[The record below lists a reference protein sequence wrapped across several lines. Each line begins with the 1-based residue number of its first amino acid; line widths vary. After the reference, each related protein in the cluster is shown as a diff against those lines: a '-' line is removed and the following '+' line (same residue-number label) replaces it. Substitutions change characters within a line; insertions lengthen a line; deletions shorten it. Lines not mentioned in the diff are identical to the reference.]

1 MENRKE
7 FTNFIAAINKEAL
20 AHESFEIRRKSCTN
34 IEELTNKLQ
43 QEKDLLHVNLVS
55 LEEKLK
61 VSNRNCVTAEKDKK
75 VVSLIFIYNQVY

>member
-7 FTNFIAAINKEAL
+7 FTNFIATINKEAL
-20 AHESFEIRRKSCTN
+20 AHESFEIRKKSCTN

-43 QEKDLLHVNLVS
+43 QEKDLLQENIES

-61 VSNRNCVTAEKDKK
+61 VSNRKCVTAEKDKK
-75 VVSLIFIYNQVY
+75 EVS